1 MTARVPLWKQRNNI
15 AGIHDLESKGFNLE
29 ITHVP
34 TSRYVS
40 FPAFVENFSDA
51 YTSEWGT
58 EQVFG
63 RMDPIA
69 TFSTTR
75 RAISVAWII
84 PADSIE
90 RARENMERIN
100 ILMQMLYPLYT
111 AREGATTM
119 NMGPLMRIKY
129 LNLMQNSVD
138 NEGLLGYV
146 NGFTMDPLTEEGSF
160 YGEAGGASPTIY
172 PKTVRLNFELT
183 VLHEHPVG
191 FVKGEGMYTEYIRGV
206 GTDAPTEYVFRG
218 NENMMGRDSTTF
230 PYDVRAPLVPRV
242 ETSEFDDFSQIRALA
257 GDEPQRIPVTDAN
270 RDDLYVDTDPVTG
283 RQFIRRRSEGA
294 PPGASTQ
301 SRAKA
306 DKILKGNK

>member
-1 MTARVPLWKQRNNI
+1 MPEGGNPPVPLWVQASRAARTGGGLI
-15 AGIHDLESKGFNLE
+15 AGITDLESKGYNLE
-29 ITHVP
+29 IEHVP
-34 TSRYVS
+34 TGRFVS

-84 PADSIE
+84 PADSVI

-111 AREGATTM
+111 KREGATTM
-119 NMGPLMRIKY
+119 NMGPLMRIRY

-138 NEGLLGYV
+138 EGLLGYV
-146 NGFTMDPLTEEGSF
+146 NGFTMDPLTEEGTF
-160 YGEAGGASPTIY
+160 YGESENGNPTVY

-191 FVKGEGMYTEYIRGV
+191 WVKSEGRYTEYRDGKGKSMGSQYVWRGQAEAYGGSV
-206 GTDAPTEYVFRG
+206 
-218 NENMMGRDSTTF
+218 NDSSQF
-230 PYDVRAPLVPRV
+230 PYDARADIRD
-242 ETSEFDDFSQIRALA
+242 TDDAARSPFVNANIDRRGNIIANALA
-257 GDEPQRIPVTDAN
+257 TPADIAREKRVNQSTAN
-270 RDDLYVDTDPVTG
+270 
-283 RQFIRRRSEGA
+283 A
-294 PPGASTQ
+294 N
-301 SRAKA
+301 
-306 DKILKGNK
+306 KILKGNK